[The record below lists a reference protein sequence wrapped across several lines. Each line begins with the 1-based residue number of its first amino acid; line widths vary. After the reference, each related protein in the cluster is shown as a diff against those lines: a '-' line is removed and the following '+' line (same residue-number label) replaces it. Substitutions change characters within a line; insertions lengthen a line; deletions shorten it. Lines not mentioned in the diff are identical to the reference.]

1 MLEIFYDA
9 FNFVGVMFAVIYM
22 VYLIV
27 SYMQSQ
33 ETFIGEIAF
42 GIVLFGLKFGQ
53 FILSIVIGK
62 TDVFSLICAII
73 WGIVILHGFLSKK

>member
-22 VYLIV
+22 VYLTV

-33 ETFIGEIAF
+33 ETFIGEIVF

-62 TDVFSLICAII
+62 TDVFILICAII